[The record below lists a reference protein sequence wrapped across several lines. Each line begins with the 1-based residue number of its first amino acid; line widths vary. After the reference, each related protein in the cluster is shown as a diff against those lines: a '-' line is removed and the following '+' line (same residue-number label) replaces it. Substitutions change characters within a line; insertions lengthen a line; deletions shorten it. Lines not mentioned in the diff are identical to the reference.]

1 MTVQRKVFLILML
14 LWMALIF
21 FYSSRQ
27 ADVSAEDSGRIGITL
42 GRIFISDFEEWPE
55 EEQQEFAAR
64 IDHPVRKTAHAAEYA
79 VLGFLAAGAC
89 AGTAGSAGTSRS
101 SVMAGSSGV
110 VESAGTAESSGVAES
125 AGTAESSDVAESAG
139 TAESSGV
146 AGRTGNGAWR
156 KFRKEMFLPWLIAA
170 LYAASDEIHQLFV
183 PGRSGQL
190 SDVILDSA
198 GALAGVAAFTVLCWL
213 INRRKARVS

>member
-101 SVMAGSSGV
+101 SGMAGSSGT
-110 VESAGTAESSGVAES
+110 AGSSGVAES
-125 AGTAESSDVAESAG
+125 AGTAGSSGVAESAG

>member
-1 MTVQRKVFLILML
+1 MTVQRKVFLVLML

-64 IDHPVRKTAHAAEYA
+64 IDHPVRKTAHAGEYA

-101 SVMAGSSGV
+101 SGMAGSSG
-110 VESAGTAESSGVAES
+110 
-125 AGTAESSDVAESAG
+125 VAESAG

-146 AGRTGNGAWR
+146 AGRTGNGARR
-156 KFRKEMFLPWLIAA
+156 KFRKEMFLPWFIAA

>member
-1 MTVQRKVFLILML
+1 
-14 LWMALIF
+14 MA
-21 FYSSRQ
+21 
-27 ADVSAEDSGRIGITL
+27 
-42 GRIFISDFEEWPE
+42 
-55 EEQQEFAAR
+55 
-64 IDHPVRKTAHAAEYA
+64 
-79 VLGFLAAGAC
+79 
-89 AGTAGSAGTSRS
+89 
-101 SVMAGSSGV
+101 
-110 VESAGTAESSGVAES
+110 ESAGTAESSG
-125 AGTAESSDVAESAG
+125 VAESAG

-156 KFRKEMFLPWLIAA
+156 KFRKEMFLPWFIAA

-198 GALAGVAAFTVLCWL
+198 GALAGVAAFTVLWWL

>member
-1 MTVQRKVFLILML
+1 MTVQRKIFLVLML

-27 ADVSAEDSGRIGITL
+27 ADVSAEDSGRIGMTI

-55 EEQQEFAAR
+55 DEQQVFAAR

-89 AGTAGSAGTSRS
+89 AGAAGTERN
-101 SVMAGSSGV
+101 AGRV
-110 VESAGTAESSGVAES
+110 ESSGAS
-125 AGTAESSDVAESAG
+125 
-139 TAESSGV
+139 
-146 AGRTGNGAWR
+146 GRTGEGARR
-156 KFRKEMFLPWLIAA
+156 KFLKGMLLPWLIAS

-198 GALAGVAAFTVLCWL
+198 GALAGVAAFAVICWL
-213 INRRKARVS
+213 INCRKTKVRAS

>member
-1 MTVQRKVFLILML
+1 ML

-101 SVMAGSSGV
+101 SGMAGSSGV
-110 VESAGTAESSGVAES
+110 VESAGTAESSG
-125 AGTAESSDVAESAG
+125 VAESAG

>member
-101 SVMAGSSGV
+101 SGMAGSSG
-110 VESAGTAESSGVAES
+110 
-125 AGTAESSDVAESAG
+125 VAESAG

-146 AGRTGNGAWR
+146 AGRTGNGARR

>member
-79 VLGFLAAGAC
+79 VLAFLAAGAC

-101 SVMAGSSGV
+101 SGMAG
-110 VESAGTAESSGVAES
+110 SSGVAES
-125 AGTAESSDVAESAG
+125 AGTAGSAGTAESSGVAESAG

>member
-64 IDHPVRKTAHAAEYA
+64 IDHPVRKTAHAAEYV

-101 SVMAGSSGV
+101 SGMAG
-110 VESAGTAESSGVAES
+110 SSGVAES
-125 AGTAESSDVAESAG
+125 AGTAESSGVAESAG

>member
-101 SVMAGSSGV
+101 SGMAGSSG
-110 VESAGTAESSGVAES
+110 
-125 AGTAESSDVAESAG
+125 VAESAG

-146 AGRTGNGAWR
+146 AGRTGNGARR

-170 LYAASDEIHQLFV
+170 LYAASDEIHQLLV

>member
-101 SVMAGSSGV
+101 SGMAG
-110 VESAGTAESSGVAES
+110 SSGVAES
-125 AGTAESSDVAESAG
+125 AGTAESSGVAESAG

>member
-1 MTVQRKVFLILML
+1 ML

-101 SVMAGSSGV
+101 SGMAG
-110 VESAGTAESSGVAES
+110 SSGVAES

>member
-1 MTVQRKVFLILML
+1 MTVQRKVFLVLML

-101 SVMAGSSGV
+101 SGMAGSSG
-110 VESAGTAESSGVAES
+110 
-125 AGTAESSDVAESAG
+125 VAESAG

-156 KFRKEMFLPWLIAA
+156 KFRKEMFLPWFIAA

>member
-1 MTVQRKVFLILML
+1 MTVQRKVFLILTL

-101 SVMAGSSGV
+101 SGMAGSSG
-110 VESAGTAESSGVAES
+110 
-125 AGTAESSDVAESAG
+125 VAESAG

-156 KFRKEMFLPWLIAA
+156 KFRKEMFLPWFIAA

>member
-1 MTVQRKVFLILML
+1 MTVRRKVFLVLML

-101 SVMAGSSGV
+101 SGMAGSSG
-110 VESAGTAESSGVAES
+110 
-125 AGTAESSDVAESAG
+125 VAESAG

-156 KFRKEMFLPWLIAA
+156 KFRKEMFLPWFIAA

>member
-1 MTVQRKVFLILML
+1 ML

-101 SVMAGSSGV
+101 SGMAGSSG
-110 VESAGTAESSGVAES
+110 
-125 AGTAESSDVAESAG
+125 VAESAG

>member
-101 SVMAGSSGV
+101 AGMAGSLG
-110 VESAGTAESSGVAES
+110 
-125 AGTAESSDVAESAG
+125 VAESAG

>member
-1 MTVQRKVFLILML
+1 ML

-110 VESAGTAESSGVAES
+110 AESAGTAESSG
-125 AGTAESSDVAESAG
+125 VAESAG

-198 GALAGVAAFTVLCWL
+198 GTLAGVAAFTVLCWL